1 MKQKILMGLLSGLV
15 SNSIGVLIVT
25 WVVSGVK
32 EMGFTNTFDLYRES
46 GSLWMLLALG
56 ALPNL
61 ALFFWLLK
69 KDKEYMARGV
79 VMATFIT
86 AITTY
91 ILYFNT

>member
-1 MKQKILMGLLSGLV
+1 MTKKILLGLFCGLFA
-15 SNSIGVLIVT
+15 NAIGV
-25 WVVSGVK
+25 VVCTFIISKVK
-32 EMGFTNTFDLYRES
+32 DLSFVNTFKFYQFSD
-46 GSLWMLLALG
+46 GLWMLLALG

-91 ILYFNT
+91 ILYFN